1 MSNIQIDLRLKG
13 LVKKENNVILSNNSF
28 GKLRDMI
35 QVNLL
40 NCGTLLYKLEMLIYF
55 IQKVRTLLTKKLLI
69 HVFYIYPM

>member
-40 NCGTLLYKLEMLIYF
+40 NCGTLLYKLEMLI
-55 IQKVRTLLTKKLLI
+55 
-69 HVFYIYPM
+69 